1 MTIRAYTPSDF
12 PIVEQWAKARN
23 MVLIPQLLSKNGFLV
38 EDEEG
43 PLLVA
48 FGYLLFDCPIVQ
60 IDHLL
65 GRPNAS
71 IKPIR
76 QAWLMIQRAIIEWI
90 QNINKDCGF
99 DYRVIRGFVEPR
111 TAIESEK
118 MGWNVDQT
126 SLNCIRYVIP

>member
-1 MTIRAYTPSDF
+1 MTIRSYTADDF
-12 PIVEQWAKARN
+12 PTVEQWARARN
-23 MVLIPQLLSKNGFLV
+23 MQIVPQLLSPNGFLV
-38 EDEEG
+38 EDDKG
-43 PLLVA
+43 PVLVA

-65 GRPNAS
+65 GRPEAS
-71 IKPIR
+71 IKTIR
-76 QAWLMIQRAIIEWI
+76 RAWMMIQRAIIEWV

-118 MGWNVDQT
+118 IGWNVDQT
-126 SLNCIRYVIP
+126 SLNCIRHVIP